1 MESIRGYLFWRFT
14 CRKFGDLVGG
24 CGLDWR
30 WTKRLTDPSAEIELT
45 PESYLR
51 FRRALGKLLW
61 MAAGETRTILNCS
74 CHSSDPSRQLQW
86 LALKPRFVLSLD
98 TYMGI

>member
-1 MESIRGYLFWRFT
+1 MRI
-14 CRKFGDLVGG
+14 
-24 CGLDWR
+24 GLEMDEK
-30 WTKRLTDPSAEIELT
+30 TVTDPSAEIELT